1 MPTRDMLGLGRA
13 ITLRQRL
20 LALVAV
26 AVLPTA
32 TALIYLILS
41 IQSGREAEVYAAAL
55 RGSHTA
61 AIEVDEALGNV
72 EAVLIAAAAAPVVRG
87 LAPNCGAYLSEV
99 VASAPA
105 LSGLALADSAG
116 RVLCGTPPLPTGTR
130 LPDSAWL
137 AQLPANG
144 SRAIGSFTSA
154 PGAAF
159 LPIALRELATG
170 RILVA
175 GLELGWL
182 QGRIEARGVPPGGS
196 LVIADR
202 DGMVLARVPD
212 PASFVGKPLTP
223 HAMSFVHAPA
233 PGAELVES
241 PDGTSRVA
249 GYQPAMGP
257 AGLFVAIGL
266 STEAAFG
273 PLRASTLRSL
283 TLAGAGTLGAALLAL
298 WFGER
303 LFRRPV
309 RHILATLDR
318 WRAGDETARIGLAP
332 DLSELAV
339 LAAAIDDY
347 MDSLATARAARESAE
362 GRRKLLLHE
371 MNHRIKNVLAAV
383 QAIANQT
390 FRHSATPAS
399 LTVFSARL
407 RAMADSHDLLVRESW
422 ESTDIS
428 RALHAS
434 IDPFGP
440 GRFTLEGPD
449 LQIGASAALAFGMA
463 IHELCTNAAKY
474 GALAVPEGS
483 VAIRWHL
490 EPGENDPGPQPG
502 EEGGADDG
510 TGPGSA
516 PGQAGPVL
524 HLSWTEHGGPPVVPP
539 DSTGF
544 GSQLVRAAFT
554 GEFGAESRFDFD
566 PSGLRFHLRME
577 AGRLAAPAPAPN

>member
-32 TALIYLILS
+32 AALIYLILS
-41 IQSGREAEVYAAAL
+41 VQSGREAEVYSAAL

-61 AIEVDEALGNV
+61 AIEVEGALANV
-72 EAVLIAAAAAPVVRG
+72 EAVLLAAAAAPVVRS
-87 LAPNCGAYLSEV
+87 LAPDCGAYLSEV
-99 VASAPA
+99 VAGAPA
-105 LSGLALADSAG
+105 LDGLAIADSTG
-116 RVLCGTPPLPTGTR
+116 RLLCGTLPLPAGATF
-130 LPDSAWL
+130 PDGSRI
-137 AQLPANG
+137 AQLPADG
-144 SRAIGSFTSA
+144 ARVVGGFTA
-154 PGAAF
+154 DPGGAV
-159 LPIALRELATG
+159 LPIARREPATG

-175 GLELGWL
+175 ALDLGWL
-182 QGRIEARGVPPGGS
+182 QGRIEARGMPPGGS
-196 LVIADR
+196 LVVADG
-202 DGMVLARVPD
+202 DGTILARIPD
-212 PASFVGKPLTP
+212 PASFVGKRLSPQAMGFL
-223 HAMSFVHAPA
+223 HASG
-233 PGAELVES
+233 PGAEMIES

-249 GYQPAMGP
+249 GYQPATGSDKI
-257 AGLFVAIGL
+257 FVAIGL
-266 STEAAFG
+266 STDAAFG

-283 TLAGAGTLGAALLAL
+283 ALAGAGTLGAALLAL

-347 MDSLATARAARESAE
+347 MDSLATARAARETAE
-362 GRRKLLLHE
+362 GRRKLLLNE

-399 LTVFSARL
+399 LTVFGARL

-422 ESTDIS
+422 ESTDLS

-434 IDPFGP
+434 TDPFGA
-440 GRFTLEGPD
+440 GRFTLDGPD

-474 GALAVPEGS
+474 GALTVPEGT
-483 VAIRWHL
+483 VAVRWHL
-490 EPGENDPGPQPG
+490 EPEQDTAAPSPG
-502 EEGGADDG
+502 ETPGA
-510 TGPGSA
+510 
-516 PGQAGPVL
+516 VL
-524 HLSWTEHGGPPVVPP
+524 HLSWIERGGPPVVPP
-539 DSTGF
+539 AATGF
-544 GSQLVRAAFT
+544 GSQLVRAAFA

-566 PSGLRFHLRME
+566 PAGLRFHLRLQ
-577 AGRLAAPAPAPN
+577 ARRLAAPPPPPIA